1 LLPKKKQER
10 GWGFKQIFKIIF
22 DDKAIE
28 FLEKLDKKNR
38 ERIFNKIMSTKEDPF
53 HYFEK
58 LTSMKYYKLRV
69 GDYRVIVDI
78 DKNEIKILVLLIG
91 LRKNIY
97 DKI

>member
-1 LLPKKKQER
+1 M
-10 GWGFKQIFKIIF
+10 FKVIF

-58 LTSMKYYKLRV
+58 LTKKNFYKLRV
-69 GDYRVIVDI
+69 GDYRVIADI
-78 DKNEIKILVLLIG
+78 NENEIKILVLLIG
-91 LRKNIY
+91 HRKNIY
-97 DKI
+97 KNI

>member
-1 LLPKKKQER
+1 M
-10 GWGFKQIFKIIF
+10 FKVIF

-28 FLEKLDKKNR
+28 FLEKLDKISR

-58 LTSMKYYKLRV
+58 LTKSKFYKLRV
-69 GDYRVIVDI
+69 GNYRIIADI
-78 DKNEIKILVLLIG
+78 DENEIEILVLLIG
-91 LRKNIY
+91 HRKNIY